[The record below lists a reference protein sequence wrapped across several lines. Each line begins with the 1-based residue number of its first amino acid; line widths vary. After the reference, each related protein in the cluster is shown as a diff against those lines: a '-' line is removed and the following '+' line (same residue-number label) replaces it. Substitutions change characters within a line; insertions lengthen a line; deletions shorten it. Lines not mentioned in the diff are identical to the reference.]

1 MPKALAALVLAAVLL
16 APAALP
22 AAPDQGAGGFR
33 VRDVLP
39 ADGLIVS
46 SVVAIRDQSVLDA
59 HYYLA
64 DETVLGLGRGTDAVF
79 ARYRAGAGEALVL
92 AVAYPAAGDVARIYA
107 RFGGDFFSG
116 KFEAGSSLFLERLET
131 GDWGAAR
138 ADRPRARRRAGSAG
152 PGRLRSPPPAPP
164 GKSARRRPLTPP
176 AENSLDSG
184 TGPGLF

>member
-1 MPKALAALVLAAVLL
+1 MSKALAALALAAVLF

-33 VRDVLP
+33 VREVLP

-64 DETVLGLGRGTDAVF
+64 DETVLGLGRRTDAVF
-79 ARYRAGAGEALVL
+79 ARYKAGAGEALVL
-92 AVAYPAAGDVARIYA
+92 AIAYPTAGDVARIYA

-131 GDWGAAR
+131 GDWGAIAR
-138 ADRPRARRRAGSAG
+138 TGRVLVVVLEAPDRAGCEALLRRLLEKALAAG
-152 PGRLRSPPPAPP
+152 R
-164 GKSARRRPLTPP
+164 
-176 AENSLDSG
+176 
-184 TGPGLF
+184 

>member
-1 MPKALAALVLAAVLL
+1 VNKALTALALAAVLF

-22 AAPDQGAGGFR
+22 AATDQAAGGFR

-39 ADGLIVS
+39 ADGLIVA
-46 SVVAIRDQSVLDA
+46 SVVAIRDQSGLDA

-64 DETVLGLGRGTDAVF
+64 DETVLGLGRRTDAVF

-131 GDWGAAR
+131 GDWGAVAR
-138 ADRPRARRRAGSAG
+138 TGRVLVVVLEASDRAGCEDLLRRLLEQALAAG
-152 PGRLRSPPPAPP
+152 R
-164 GKSARRRPLTPP
+164 
-176 AENSLDSG
+176 
-184 TGPGLF
+184 

>member
-1 MPKALAALVLAAVLL
+1 MPKALAALALAAVLF

-22 AAPDQGAGGFR
+22 AAPGQGAGGFR
-33 VRDVLP
+33 IRDVLP
-39 ADGLIVS
+39 AEGLIVS
-46 SVVAIRDQSVLDA
+46 SVVAIRDQSALDA

-64 DETVLGLGRGTDAVF
+64 DETVLGLGRRTDAVF

-131 GDWGAAR
+131 GDWGAVAR
-138 ADRPRARRRAGSAG
+138 TGRVLVVVLEAPDRAGCEALLRRLLEKALAADR
-152 PGRLRSPPPAPP
+152 
-164 GKSARRRPLTPP
+164 
-176 AENSLDSG
+176 
-184 TGPGLF
+184 